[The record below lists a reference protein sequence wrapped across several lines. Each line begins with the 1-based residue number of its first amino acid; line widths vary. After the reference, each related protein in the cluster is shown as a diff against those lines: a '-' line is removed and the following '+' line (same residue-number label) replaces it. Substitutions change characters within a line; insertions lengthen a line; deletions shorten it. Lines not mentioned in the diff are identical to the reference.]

1 MKKKVILCTKNK
13 GKVKE
18 FEELFNFYNIDI
30 ELISLYDLDDF
41 DEVEENGTS
50 FKENAFIKANYY
62 FQKYHLPTI
71 SDDSGLCIAALNGEP
86 GINSARF
93 SGLGPKENIKKV
105 LRLLENKTNREAYF
119 MCVICYIDEAGNP
132 NYFEGRV
139 NGFIDTKET
148 GDNGFGYDP
157 IFLVDYKGKLSSFAT
172 LGEDIKNKMSHRAN
186 AFSNFTAYWQAK
198 K

>member
-1 MKKKVILCTKNK
+1 MTKKVILCTKNK

-18 FEELFNFYNIDI
+18 FEELFNSYNIDI
-30 ELISLYDLDDF
+30 KIISLFDLDDN

-62 FQKYHLPTI
+62 YQKYHLPTI
-71 SDDSGLCIAALNGEP
+71 SDDSGLCIDALGGAP

-105 LRLLENKTNREAYF
+105 LKLLDGVSRRDAHFT
-119 MCVICYIDEAGNP
+119 CVICYIDEEGKA

-139 NGFIDTKET
+139 NGAIDTKET
-148 GDNGFGYDP
+148 GANGFGYDP
-157 IFLVDYKGKLSSFAT
+157 IFLVEYEGKIESFAT

-186 AFSNFTAYWQAK
+186 AFNSFCAFWKAK